1 MTLTL
6 DPATEQRLQQELAT
20 GHYREPADLI
30 AHALDLVKAEREDLS
45 TRRNAFF
52 GKIEESIAQ
61 GERGEVFTEEEVRA
75 RMAARRAAHQAAN
88 AA

>member
-6 DPATEQRLQQELAT
+6 DPATEQRLQQELAI
-20 GHYREPADLI
+20 GRYRGPADLI
-30 AHALDLVKAEREDLS
+30 AHAPDLVKAKREDLA
-45 TRRNAFF
+45 TRRTAFF
-52 GKIEESIAQ
+52 GEIEESIAQ

-75 RMAARRAAHQAAN
+75 RMAARRAAHQAAH